1 MAWYG
6 DGFEFPAYVSAAARR
21 SRARAAAEKVARK
34 QKRLLA
40 PVGPIDG
47 NKIVR
52 TFWGKAWCDNL
63 ESYRDYENRLPRGRS
78 YVRHGAVID
87 LQIDAGRVVAL
98 VSGTSTYQVTVTIGS
113 LPAQEWRQLAS
124 DCTQQI
130 DSLVDLLR
138 GKLSAEIMERVTRK
152 SGGLFPAPKEIA
164 FECSCPDWAGMCKH
178 VAAALYGV
186 GIRLEEKPELLFHL
200 RGVDHTEL
208 VGSAADAVPART
220 AGAKNRKVIE
230 GADLSALFGIELES
244 PAEPSRRPTN
254 AARRR
259 STAPADAPKASRA
272 KPTRGVAASSSTEP
286 AAGRRRPA
294 RARTKSKGR
303 DFLGKKLGV

>member
-6 DGFEFPAYVSAAARR
+6 GGFEFPEYVPVGTRR
-21 SRARAAAEKVARK
+21 ARARAAADKIARK
-34 QKRLLA
+34 QKRSLA

-47 NKIVR
+47 NRLVR

-87 LQIDAGRVVAL
+87 LQVGAGSVAAL
-98 VSGTSTYQVTVTIGS
+98 VSGTSTYQVAVTIQP
-113 LPAQEWRQLAS
+113 LPAKIWRQLAS
-124 DCTQQI
+124 ECTNQI

-138 GKLSAEIMERVTRK
+138 GKLPAQVMERVTRK
-152 SGGLFPAPKEIA
+152 SGGLFPAPREIS

-186 GIRLEEKPELLFHL
+186 GVRFEEKPELLFQL
-200 RGVDHTEL
+200 RGVDHTDL
-208 VGSAADAVPART
+208 VGGAADAVPALT
-220 AGAKNRKVIE
+220 VGAKRRKVIK

-244 PAEPSRRPTN
+244 PTTKPPAGIDGAGNPSPVR
-254 AARRR
+254 
-259 STAPADAPKASRA
+259 ADVSKPSRA
-272 KPTRGVAASSSTEP
+272 KSAKRADSASARNAPDGSRRGTR
-286 AAGRRRPA
+286 
-294 RARTKSKGR
+294 RAQKSKVIR
-303 DFLGKKLGV
+303 N

>member
-1 MAWYG
+1 MAWNG
-6 DGFEFPAYVSAAARR
+6 GGFEFPEYVSVGTR
-21 SRARAAAEKVARK
+21 RARARAVAEKIARK
-34 QKRLLA
+34 QKRSLA

-47 NKIVR
+47 SKLAR

-87 LQIDAGRVVAL
+87 LRILAGKVTAL
-98 VSGTSTYQVTVTIGS
+98 VSGTSIYEVDVKIRS
-113 LPAQEWRQLAS
+113 LPPKSWSKLAS
-124 DCTQQI
+124 ECTKQI

-138 GKLSAEIMERVTRK
+138 GRLPTQVMELVTRK
-152 SGGLFPAPKEIA
+152 QGGLFPTPNEIS

-186 GIRLEEKPELLFHL
+186 GVRLEEKPELLFEL

-208 VGSAADAVPART
+208 VGSAADAVPRLAD
-220 AGAKNRKVIE
+220 GAKSRKVIK

-244 PAEPSRRPTN
+244 STIAVAPVASDG
-254 AARRR
+254 AGDR
-259 STAPADAPKASRA
+259 SLTRAQVPKTRRA
-272 KPTRGVAASSSTEP
+272 KSAKGADSVTEP
-286 AAGRRRPA
+286 NKVAIQVRGTRRAQKELRNPK
-294 RARTKSKGR
+294 RR
-303 DFLGKKLGV
+303 

>member
-6 DGFEFPAYVSAAARR
+6 GGFEFPEYVSVGTRR
-21 SRARAAAEKVARK
+21 ARARAAAEKIARK
-34 QKRLLA
+34 QKRSLA
-40 PVGPIDG
+40 PIRPIEG
-47 NKIVR
+47 TKLVR

-87 LQIDAGRVVAL
+87 LRIGAGKVTAL
-98 VSGTSTYQVTVTIGS
+98 VSGTSTYEVDVTIRS
-113 LPAQEWRQLAS
+113 LPPKSWSKLAS
-124 DCTQQI
+124 ECTRQI

-138 GKLSAEIMERVTRK
+138 GRLPTRVMELVTRK
-152 SGGLFPAPKEIA
+152 QDGLFPSPNEIS

-186 GIRLEEKPELLFHL
+186 GVRLEEKPELFFEL

-208 VGSAADAVPART
+208 VGGAAEAVPRLAD
-220 AGAKNRKVIE
+220 GAKSRKVIK

-244 PAEPSRRPTN
+244 
-254 AARRR
+254 
-259 STAPADAPKASRA
+259 STAKVATASTDGAGDRSHIRAEVSKTRRTKSPKGIDSTTAPNKV
-272 KPTRGVAASSSTEP
+272 T
-286 AAGRRRPA
+286 A
-294 RARTKSKGR
+294 RARDTRRAQKGTR
-303 DFLGKKLGV
+303 NLRSR

>member
-6 DGFEFPAYVSAAARR
+6 GGFEFPEYVSVGTRR
-21 SRARAAAEKVARK
+21 ARARAAAEKIARK
-34 QKRLLA
+34 QKRSLA

-47 NKIVR
+47 NKLVR

-87 LQIDAGRVVAL
+87 LQIGAGKVTAL
-98 VSGTSTYQVTVTIGS
+98 VSGTSTYEVDVTIRS
-113 LPAQEWRQLAS
+113 LAPKSWSKLAS
-124 DCTQQI
+124 ECTRQI

-138 GKLSAEIMERVTRK
+138 GRLPTQVMELVTRK
-152 SGGLFPAPKEIA
+152 QGGLFPSPNEIA

-186 GIRLEEKPELLFHL
+186 GVRLEEKPELFFEL

-208 VGSAADAVPART
+208 VGGAAEAVPRLAD
-220 AGAKNRKVIE
+220 GAK
-230 GADLSALFGIELES
+230 
-244 PAEPSRRPTN
+244 RPQGGQG
-254 AARRR
+254 RR
-259 STAPADAPKASRA
+259 SLGALRNRA
-272 KPTRGVAASSSTEP
+272 GVVDGQGRNDQH
-286 AAGRRRPA
+286 GRRRGLVPHPSRGSEAPSSEVRERNRPSYGVNKVVAKA
-294 RARTKSKGR
+294 RGTRRGTKSKMKR
-303 DFLGKKLGV
+303 N